1 MSQLTPT
8 TVKVENREYRV
19 GRLDLFDALEVS
31 RQIIPFAPILF
42 GTVFNQIAHLLEISK
57 DENSVSTEEYLSEI
71 GQVLNAVEPFLYRLA
86 MMDREK
92 FEGMVKT
99 CLTACE
105 RADATGKSFGKVCV
119 NGQIM
124 YADITIVDLI
134 KLTFE
139 VIKREIFPTLGAFSK
154 LV

>member
-42 GTVFNQIAHLLEISK
+42 GTVFNQVAHLLEISK

-105 RADATGKSFGKVCV
+105 RADSTGKSFGKVCV

-139 VIKREIFPTLGAFSK
+139 VIKREIFPIFGAFK
-154 LV
+154 M